1 MLLRELLRLRD
12 TLEVPRLLA
21 VLLLSGLFILL
32 APIFLLLRGL
42 QKLVAGVRS

>member
-12 TLEVPRLLA
+12 TLEVPLLA

-42 QKLVAGVRS
+42 QKLVPGIRS